1 MTELS
6 EEVSVE
12 QIQTPKVEAVEEE
25 SNDAK
30 STDHGAGL
38 EEQAPKT
45 EVLEEESDHA
55 KSTDHGA
62 DLEEQGAEFEAT
74 VSAASDGQW
83 EEVKL
88 CRHKT
93 NGLFSSALV
102 ASCVIEEEHTTC

>member
-6 EEVSVE
+6 DEASVE

-38 EEQAPKT
+38 EEQAP
-45 EVLEEESDHA
+45 EAEALEEESDHA

-62 DLEEQGAEFEAT
+62 DLEQQGAEFEAT
-74 VSAASDGQW
+74 VSATSDGQW
-83 EEVKL
+83 EEVNL

-102 ASCVIEEEHTTC
+102 ASCVLEEEHTTC

>member
-6 EEVSVE
+6 EEASVE
-12 QIQTPKVEAVEEE
+12 QIQTPKVEAVGEE

-30 STDHGAGL
+30 GIDHGADL
-38 EEQAPKT
+38 EEQAPKP
-45 EVLEEESDHA
+45 EALEEESDHA
-55 KSTDHGA
+55 NSTDHGA

-74 VSAASDGQW
+74 VSATSDGQW

-93 NGLFSSALV
+93 NGLFSVL
-102 ASCVIEEEHTTC
+102 